1 MIDVR
6 CVVGGLSSADLLAST
21 RKIVARSCDDEA
33 DLLVHLGEIDERKL
47 YADRARS
54 SMFGFCVSEL
64 GFSEDVAYSRINV
77 ARAART
83 LPGIIDVI
91 RAGQV
96 HLTGVR
102 LLIPHLTPENHRD
115 LLGRAA
121 GKSKA
126 EIEDLIVTFAPRPP
140 VPEMIRKVPA
150 QPGLPVG
157 GDEADS
163 ATAATDATPAADG
176 IESGSNASRF
186 MAPSTRSAVA
196 QQAARPASIAPLSVD
211 TFKIQFTGSRALRDE
226 LREAQAL
233 LRHRVPRGDLASI
246 VEMALDVLIAEVKK
260 ERFAVGRTP
269 RHRKLPTRDE
279 TAVASS
285 RHIPDEIK
293 RAVFARDNGR
303 CTFTDETGRR
313 CNDANG
319 LEYDHID
326 GFALAPVHSIERIR
340 LLCRAHNQR
349 AAEKLYGREFMKRA
363 RAAKTATRSGT
374 SSEKSEELLL

>member
-21 RKIVARSCDDEA
+21 RQIVARSCDDEA

-102 LLIPHLTPENHRD
+102 LLIPHLTRENHRD

-140 VPEMIRKVPA
+140 VPEMIRKLPA

-211 TFKIQFTGSRALRDE
+211 TFKIQFTGSRALRDK

-260 ERFAVGRTP
+260 ER
-269 RHRKLPTRDE
+269 
-279 TAVASS
+279 
-285 RHIPDEIK
+285 
-293 RAVFARDNGR
+293 
-303 CTFTDETGRR
+303 
-313 CNDANG
+313 
-319 LEYDHID
+319 
-326 GFALAPVHSIERIR
+326 
-340 LLCRAHNQR
+340 
-349 AAEKLYGREFMKRA
+349 
-363 RAAKTATRSGT
+363 
-374 SSEKSEELLL
+374 